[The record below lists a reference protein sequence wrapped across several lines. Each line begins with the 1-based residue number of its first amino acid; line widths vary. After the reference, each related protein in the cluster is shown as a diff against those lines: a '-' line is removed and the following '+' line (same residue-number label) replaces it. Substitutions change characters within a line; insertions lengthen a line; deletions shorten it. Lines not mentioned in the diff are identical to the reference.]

1 MGASV
6 GGSGG
11 GWDNEDGGFTP
22 VSEIN
27 VTPLVD
33 VMLVLLIVFM
43 VAAPLMTVGVP
54 LQLPKSA
61 AAKSTEPKDPMVV
74 SIDKDGKVYLAEEEL
89 PDDQILAR
97 LTTLAGEDKEQIV
110 LVRGDKEIQY
120 GRLMEIMGHVSNA
133 GFLKV
138 SLIAEMAPKGATAAP
153 DPAAPGAPT
162 PAADSS
168 SAPTASPA
176 TALGIPLSPPP
187 APPTSAPAAPAP
199 AGPSPAAPAP
209 AQ

>member
-6 GGSGG
+6 GGGG
-11 GWDNEDGGFTP
+11 GNWDSEDGDFRP
-22 VSEIN
+22 VSDIN

-61 AAKSTEPKDPMVV
+61 AAKSTEPKEPIVV
-74 SIDKDGKVYLAEEEL
+74 SIAKDGKVFLAKEEL
-89 PDDQILAR
+89 PEDTIIPR
-97 LTTLAGEDKEQIV
+97 LTSLATQDKEQVV

-120 GRLMEIMGHVSNA
+120 GRLMEVMGQVSKA

-138 SLIAEMAPKGATAAP
+138 SLIAEMAPA
-153 DPAAPGAPT
+153 
-162 PAADSS
+162 
-168 SAPTASPA
+168 
-176 TALGIPLSPPP
+176 
-187 APPTSAPAAPAP
+187 APAAP
-199 AGPSPAAPAP
+199 PAAALPAEAGTDPASSAAAGASADPAASEMSEPSAPPLSVVPSAPTTP

>member
-6 GGSGG
+6 GGGG
-11 GWDNEDGGFTP
+11 GNWDSEDGDFRP
-22 VSEIN
+22 VADIN

-61 AAKSTEPKDPMVV
+61 AAKSTEPKEPIVV
-74 SIDKDGKVYLAEEEL
+74 SIAKDGKVFLAKEEL
-89 PDDQILAR
+89 PEDAILPR
-97 LTTLAGEDKEQIV
+97 LAGLATQDKEQVV

-120 GRLMEIMGHVSNA
+120 GRLMEVMGQVSKA

-138 SLIAEMAPKGATAAP
+138 SLIAEMAPGGAAVPPAAVTPSAPSDATTGTAAGAP
-153 DPAAPGAPT
+153 VDFAAPEISQP
-162 PAADSS
+162 SVS
-168 SAPTASPA
+168 
-176 TALGIPLSPPP
+176 PLSVAPP
-187 APPTSAPAAPAP
+187 APTV
-199 AGPSPAAPAP
+199 P